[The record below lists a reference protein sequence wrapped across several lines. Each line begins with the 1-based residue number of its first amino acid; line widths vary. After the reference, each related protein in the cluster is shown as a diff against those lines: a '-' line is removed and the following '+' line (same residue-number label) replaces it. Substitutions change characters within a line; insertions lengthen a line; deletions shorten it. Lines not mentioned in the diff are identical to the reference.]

1 MKHDPY
7 FKYLAAVIAAG
18 VLVALFDPTPLTAA
32 PTDKPAVTA
41 ADALP

>member
-18 VLVALFDPTPLTAA
+18 VLVALFDSTPLTAA
-32 PTDKPAVTA
+32 PTDKPAVA
-41 ADALP
+41 AEAPSP

>member
-7 FKYLAAVIAAG
+7 YKYLAAVIAAG

-32 PTDKPAVTA
+32 PSDKPAAA
-41 ADALP
+41 ADAVSP